1 MDLLLGVVMAY
12 AIEMKLN
19 QEELKE
25 FFTIFLEGLL
35 MRNDNPRLIE
45 VLHGILDILADTE
58 TD

>member
-1 MDLLLGVVMAY
+1 MDLLLGLVMAN
-12 AIEMKLN
+12 AIEMKLD

-25 FFTIFLEGLL
+25 FFNIFLEGLL
-35 MRNDNPRLIE
+35 KRNDNPRLIE

>member
-1 MDLLLGVVMAY
+1 MDLLLGLVMAN
-12 AIEMKLN
+12 AIEMKLD
-19 QEELKE
+19 QEELNQ

-45 VLHGILDILADTE
+45 VLRGILDILADTE